1 MKIMHFYGRHHYE
14 TREFEEMLRSV
25 MKEADRKV
33 ERCSNCQKK
42 KFNCRT
48 QIYVSAKNFVPG
60 AEVTVTEDRN
70 DSRLLVHRL
79 GELRPDLTFTAV
91 DRLGFDLPPLPLNYR
106 EYKYTCHN
114 KYGK

>member
-1 MKIMHFYGRHHYE
+1 MGWQLSDKEITEAAFIAQANDGFHSELSRALYDRILEHCGTDHSGIENWFSQERHRYE

-33 ERCSNCQKK
+33 ERCS
-42 KFNCRT
+42 NCRT

-70 DSRLLVHRL
+70 DSRLLVH
-79 GELRPDLTFTAV
+79 
-91 DRLGFDLPPLPLNYR
+91 
-106 EYKYTCHN
+106 
-114 KYGK
+114 

>member
-1 MKIMHFYGRHHYE
+1 MKHICGRHRYE
-14 TREFEEMLRSV
+14 DQEFEEMVRSV
-25 MKEADRKV
+25 IRKADMKV

-48 QIYVSAKNFVPG
+48 QFYVSPTNFVPG
-60 AEVTVTEDRN
+60 AEVKLTRDHN
-70 DSRLLVHRL
+70 DGRTLVHRL
-79 GELRPDLTFTAV
+79 GELRPDLTFTSV
-91 DRLGFDLPPLPLNYR
+91 DKLGFDLPLHHLHYR